1 MMHVFNQI
9 LNLKRDSRL
18 NNNNNA
24 EGQQQSSNSAGSKL
38 KTYKKYY
45 VTCSFGRIMKAYMK
59 KNENNVIERSF
70 LDLVLDLQHAN
81 PELKLTDQD
90 VLYEI
95 TSLYIAVS

>member
-1 MMHVFNQI
+1 
-9 LNLKRDSRL
+9 
-18 NNNNNA
+18 
-24 EGQQQSSNSAGSKL
+24 
-38 KTYKKYY
+38 
-45 VTCSFGRIMKAYMK
+45 MK
-59 KNENNVIERSF
+59 KNENFVIEGSF